1 MFIGKVVRYLSISLI
16 CACAGN
22 LREASSVSLTS
33 SAIELQNLTPI
44 KVSIRPGEVAHFE
57 FNTPNSAPGELF
69 CGDGVKVPT
78 MTFTTKRH
86 VFLSESY
93 FSTHKP
99 YNCHWK
105 TESGD
110 EIQVAEVEVL
120 PKTFPS
126 ERLNVDRRRVVLSP
140 EDRRRVTR
148 ENRFKARVYAG
159 SPAYPLFDEAFEL
172 PILSQVT
179 SIYGAR
185 RIFNNRQRTQHLGT
199 DYRAAVGTSIRA
211 SNSGKVVLSRSL
223 FYTGETVIIDHGV
236 GIFTLYGHL
245 SELKVE
251 EGDTIAKGHILGLS
265 GQSGRVTGPHL
276 HWGVTVGGF
285 AIEGDSLIA
294 ASGEFL

>member
-1 MFIGKVVRYLSISLI
+1 MSISLF

-22 LREASSVSLTS
+22 LHEANSVSLTS
-33 SAIELQNLTPI
+33 SAIGLQNLTPAQ
-44 KVSIRPGEVAHFE
+44 VSIRPGEVAHFA
-57 FNTPNSAPGELF
+57 FDTPSNTSGKLF
-69 CGDGVKVPT
+69 CGDRVKAST

-93 FSTHKP
+93 FSSRKP
-99 YNCHWK
+99 YSCHWK
-105 TESGD
+105 TASGD
-110 EIQVAEVEVL
+110 EILVAEVKIL
-120 PKTFPS
+120 SKTFPS
-126 ERLNVDRRRVVLSP
+126 EQLNVDRKRVVLSP
-140 EDRRRVTR
+140 QDRQRVVR

-159 SPAYPLFDEAFEL
+159 SPSYPLFDEAFEL

-179 SIYGAR
+179 SIYGSR
-185 RIFNNRQRTQHLGT
+185 RIFNNQKRTQHLGT

-236 GIFTLYGHL
+236 GIFTMYGHL
-245 SELKVE
+245 SELKVK
-251 EGDTIAKGHILGLS
+251 EGDSIAKGQILGLS

-294 ASGEFL
+294 ASSEFL